1 MKGGLDMSD
10 LSKYIKTQLEDF
22 EFRELYEKSES
33 EYQVAREMIKARI
46 EQNMTQQELA
56 EKTGMRQSNISR
68 IENGSCSPTVE
79 TLSIIAVG
87 LGKKLE
93 IRFV

>member
-1 MKGGLDMSD
+1 MSD
-10 LSKYIKTQLEDF
+10 LSKYVREQMKDP
-22 EFRELYEKSES
+22 EFKELYEKSEG
-33 EYQVAREMIKARI
+33 EYQVAREIIKARI
-46 EQNMTQQELA
+46 EKNMTQQELA

-79 TLSIIAVG
+79 TLSIIAEG

-93 IRFV
+93 IRVV

>member
-1 MKGGLDMSD
+1 MSD
-10 LSKYIKTQLEDF
+10 LSKYVREQMKDP
-22 EFRELYEKSES
+22 EFKELYEKSEG
-33 EYQVAREMIKARI
+33 EYQVAREIIKARI
-46 EQNMTQQELA
+46 EKNMTQQELA

-79 TLSIIAVG
+79 TLSIIAEG

>member
-1 MKGGLDMSD
+1 MSD
-10 LSKYIKTQLEDF
+10 LSKYIREQMKDP
-22 EFRELYEKSES
+22 EFKELYEKSEG
-33 EYQVAREMIKARI
+33 EYQVAREIIKARI
-46 EQNMTQQELA
+46 EKNMTQQELA

-79 TLSIIAVG
+79 TLCIIAEG

>member
-1 MKGGLDMSD
+1 MSD
-10 LSKYIKTQLEDF
+10 LSKYIREQMKDP
-22 EFRELYEKSES
+22 EFKELYEKSEG
-33 EYQVAREMIKARI
+33 EYQVAREIIKARI
-46 EQNMTQQELA
+46 EKNMTQQELA

-79 TLSIIAVG
+79 TLSIIAEG

>member
-1 MKGGLDMSD
+1 MSD
-10 LSKYIKTQLEDF
+10 LSKYIREQMKDP
-22 EFRELYEKSES
+22 EFKELYEKSEG
-33 EYQVAREMIKARI
+33 EYQVAREIIKARI
-46 EQNMTQQELA
+46 EKNMTQQELA

-68 IENGSCSPTVE
+68 IENGRCSPRVE
-79 TLSIIAVG
+79 TLSIIAEG